1 MGITL
6 EVRLLVSTRRLSGLL
21 PQKKRVIPKVLKE
34 KTPNKMDVQWRDE
47 SALGWEKG
55 SKFFLLHYKQ
65 PAALIISKKKL
76 EADFSYNS
84 IIPLTSLFYGIKRE
98 VSCWVASPLY
108 VVDREYRTCR
118 CYNYFAPRFLSLVLC
133 VVVGG
138 LSDSDYYCIVPM
150 TSSPLP
156 HLRTNRSD
164 IIPRAFIYSTTTS
177 TYYHLN
183 ACVLVGES
191 CWETTTGKKDVST

>member
-1 MGITL
+1 MKGWVCTWLRERQQILFTTL
-6 EVRLLVSTRRLSGLL
+6 QTTCCVDYL
-21 PQKKRVIPKVLKE
+21 
-34 KTPNKMDVQWRDE
+34 
-47 SALGWEKG
+47 
-55 SKFFLLHYKQ
+55 
-65 PAALIISKKKL
+65 KKKL
-76 EADFSYNS
+76 EADFCYNS

-164 IIPRAFIYSTTTS
+164 IIPSIYLQYYYQYLLPPECVRTS
-177 TYYHLN
+177 RRELLRDDN
-183 ACVLVGES
+183 
-191 CWETTTGKKDVST
+191 WEKRR